1 MDSLEGKMIAR
12 LATWVLNDSEMQVGL
27 PGGSLR
33 QERNSRFLFES
44 SEVRIQCVWTGI
56 RFLCGNGDET
66 IGKTDSDS
74 FAPEPIRQETRGF
87 PQQRRFGQKR
97 KDVFEIF
104 EYAHF
109 PPGLH
114 PLLDFL
120 PFLSIRSP
128 RKRKGRG
135 FLPANSPVLD
145 GDRSAF

>member
-66 IGKTDSDS
+66 IGKTDSDP

-109 PPGLH
+109 PVGLH
-114 PLLDFL
+114 PCISSARTI
-120 PFLSIRSP
+120 PAMTIRS
-128 RKRKGRG
+128 
-135 FLPANSPVLD
+135 SE
-145 GDRSAF
+145 SH